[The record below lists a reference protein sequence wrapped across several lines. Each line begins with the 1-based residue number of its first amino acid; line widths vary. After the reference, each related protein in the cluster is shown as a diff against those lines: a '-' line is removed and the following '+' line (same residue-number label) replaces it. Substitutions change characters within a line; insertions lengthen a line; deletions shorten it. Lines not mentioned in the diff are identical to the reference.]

1 VHDQRGIHWIVWI
14 VLNDEHTQWLPISA
28 SDQMFTRS
36 GGKQLN
42 ARREK
47 RFANAPSATPS
58 SDLDHETKET
68 VDGSGVLD

>member
-1 VHDQRGIHWIVWI
+1 VSA
-14 VLNDEHTQWLPISA
+14 LPLICGSTTSQS

-36 GGKQLN
+36 GGKRLN

-47 RFANAPSATPS
+47 RSANAPSATPS